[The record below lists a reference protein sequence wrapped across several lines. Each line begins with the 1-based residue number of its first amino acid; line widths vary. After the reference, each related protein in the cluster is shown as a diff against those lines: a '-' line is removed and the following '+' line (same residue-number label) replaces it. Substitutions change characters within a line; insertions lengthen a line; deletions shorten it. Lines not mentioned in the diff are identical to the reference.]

1 MTTFIIVGLYFAT
14 LYITMFTLFG
24 NYVLWENTV
33 EERYTKDT
41 YKMQSL
47 AGLIVFVYIVLVFS
61 AVFYSLHVKANQKPF
76 IFRLICHSLG
86 LYMLGSFGALVW
98 MTYNTI
104 YLEKEDYFS
113 AQDQVKMLLEINV
126 VSYGLTILVNPS
138 CIPKIMRSCLAYI
151 YYMPSYM
158 HTFLIYAFCR
168 IDDFS
173 WGTKGSDSSD
183 ESKKANEFKHFK
195 IDFMSAWIFINALI
209 AFIIIYLNT
218 ISVTQNYFFVGLG
231 KILNNFLIKITL
243 LLILEVSMD
252 AKIY

>member
-1 MTTFIIVGLYFAT
+1 MTTFILVGLYFAT

-24 NYVLWENTV
+24 DYVLWENTV
-33 EERYTKDT
+33 EVRYIKDT

-47 AGLIVFVYIVLVFS
+47 AGLIVFLYIVLVFS
-61 AVFYSLHVKANQKPF
+61 AVFYSLQVKANQKPF

-104 YLEKEDYFS
+104 YLEKGDYFS
-113 AQDQVKMLLEINV
+113 AKDQVRMLLGINIV
-126 VSYGLTILVNPS
+126 TYILTILVNPT
-138 CIPKIMRSCLAYI
+138 CIPKIMRSFFAYI

-173 WGTKGSDSSD
+173 WGTKGADSSD
-183 ESKKANEFKHFK
+183 DNKKANEFKHFK
-195 IDFMSAWIFINALI
+195 IDFMSAWIFINSFI

-231 KILNNFLIKITL
+231 IIFYNTKIFNAIHYTYSN
-243 LLILEVSMD
+243 
-252 AKIY
+252 IY